1 MIILGRSI
9 RPLKINKYKHMK
21 KTNSEKLKL
30 GAFVTFGLLIFV
42 VAVYFIG
49 QSQNLFA
56 KTFSISSN
64 FTNVN
69 GLIPGNNVRYSGIN
83 IGTVKRIQM
92 INDTV
97 INVEM
102 SLEEKMM
109 NHIKK
114 DAIATIGSDGLV
126 GNMIVNIIP
135 GDQGNGRIEQG
146 DVIKSFTKIGTNEML
161 NTLNTTNEN
170 AALLTSKLL
179 NITNEITDGKG
190 TLGML
195 IKDTIMAKNLV
206 ETVNYLKLTSIEA
219 NTTIKELNHVIKSVD
234 LENSVAGVMFNDTV
248 SANQLKNTIQNLEQS
263 SKDMQLVLGNL
274 NTSINQIKD
283 GNGAINYLSTNEELV
298 EQLRDI
304 ITSIDEG
311 TDKFNENMEALKH
324 NFLTRG
330 YFRKL
335 ERAQKKAEKE

>member
-1 MIILGRSI
+1 
-9 RPLKINKYKHMK
+9 MK

-56 KTFSISSN
+56 KTFRISSN

-206 ETVNYLKLTSIEA
+206 ETVNFLKLTSIEA

>member
-1 MIILGRSI
+1 
-9 RPLKINKYKHMK
+9 MK

-56 KTFSISSN
+56 KTFRISSN

-206 ETVNYLKLTSIEA
+206 ETVNFLKLTSIEA

-283 GNGAINYLSTNEELV
+283 GKGAINYLSTNEELV

-304 ITSIDEG
+304 ITTIDEG

>member
-1 MIILGRSI
+1 
-9 RPLKINKYKHMK
+9 MK

-30 GAFVTFGLLIFV
+30 GAFVTIGLLIFV

-114 DAIATIGSDGLV
+114 DAIATIGTDGLV

-179 NITNEITDGKG
+179 NITNEITTGKG

-219 NTTIKELNHVIKSVD
+219 NITIKELNHVIKSVD
-234 LENSVAGVMFNDTV
+234 LETSVAGVMLNDTV

-283 GNGAINYLSTNEELV
+283 GKGAINYLSTNEELV

-304 ITSIDEG
+304 ITTIDEG

>member
-1 MIILGRSI
+1 
-9 RPLKINKYKHMK
+9 MK
-21 KTNSEKLKL
+21 KSTGEKLKL
-30 GAFVTFGLLIFV
+30 GLFVSIGLLIFI

-49 QSQNLFA
+49 QRQNLFV
-56 KTFSISSN
+56 KTFTISSN

-83 IGTVKRIQM
+83 VGTVKQIQM
-92 INDTV
+92 LNDTV
-97 INVEM
+97 INVQM
-102 SLEEKMM
+102 VLEEKMI

-114 DAIATIGSDGLV
+114 DAIATIGTDGLV

-135 GDQGNGRIEQG
+135 GEQGTSPIEEG

-179 NITNEITDGKG
+179 NIANEITDGKG

-195 IKDTIMAKNLV
+195 ITDTIMSKNLI
-206 ETVNYLKLTSIEA
+206 ETVNYLKLTSMEA
-219 NTTIKELNHVIKSVD
+219 NKTIKELNGLIKQVD
-234 LENSVAGVMFNDTV
+234 LENSLAGVVLNDTV
-248 SANQLKNTIQNLEQS
+248 SARQLRHTVTNLENS
-263 SKDMQLVLGNL
+263 SKDIQTVLSNL
-274 NTSINQIKD
+274 NTTIEQIKD
-283 GNGAINYLSTNEELV
+283 GEGALNYLSTNEELV
-298 EQLRDI
+298 EQLKDI
-304 ITSIDEG
+304 INNINEG

-324 NFLTRG
+324 NFLTRS

-335 ERAQKKAEKE
+335 EREEKKKEQ

>member
-1 MIILGRSI
+1 
-9 RPLKINKYKHMK
+9 MK

-135 GDQGNGRIEQG
+135 GNQGNGRIEQG

-324 NFLTRG
+324 NFLTRS
-330 YFRKL
+330 YFRKM
-335 ERAQKKAEKE
+335 ERAQKKAEKQ

>member
-1 MIILGRSI
+1 
-9 RPLKINKYKHMK
+9 MK
-21 KTNSEKLKL
+21 KSTGEKLKL
-30 GAFVTFGLLIFV
+30 GLFVSIGLLIFI

-49 QSQNLFA
+49 QRQNLFA
-56 KTFSISSN
+56 KTFTISSN

-83 IGTVKRIQM
+83 VGTVKHIQM
-92 INDTV
+92 LNDTV

-102 SLEEKMM
+102 VLEEKMIH
-109 NHIKK
+109 HIKK
-114 DAIATIGSDGLV
+114 DAIATIGTDGLV

-135 GDQGNGRIEQG
+135 GEQGNQAIEEG

-179 NITNEITDGKG
+179 NIANEITEGKG

-195 IKDTIMAKNLV
+195 ITDTIMSKNLI
-206 ETVNYLKLTSIEA
+206 ETVNYLKLTSMEA
-219 NTTIKELNHVIKSVD
+219 NRTMKELNGLIKQVD
-234 LENSVAGVMFNDTV
+234 LENSLAGVVLNDTV
-248 SANQLKNTIQNLEQS
+248 SARQLRHTVTNLEQS
-263 SKDMQLVLGNL
+263 SKDIQTVLRNL
-274 NTSINQIKD
+274 NNTIDQIK
-283 GNGAINYLSTNEELV
+283 NGEGALNYLSTNEELV
-298 EQLRDI
+298 EELKNI
-304 ITSIDEG
+304 INNINEG
-311 TDKFNENMEALKH
+311 TDKFNQNMEALKH
-324 NFLTRG
+324 NFLTRS

>member
-1 MIILGRSI
+1 
-9 RPLKINKYKHMK
+9 MK

-135 GDQGNGRIEQG
+135 GNQGNGRIEQG

-324 NFLTRG
+324 NFLTRS

-335 ERAQKKAEKE
+335 ERAQKKAEKQ